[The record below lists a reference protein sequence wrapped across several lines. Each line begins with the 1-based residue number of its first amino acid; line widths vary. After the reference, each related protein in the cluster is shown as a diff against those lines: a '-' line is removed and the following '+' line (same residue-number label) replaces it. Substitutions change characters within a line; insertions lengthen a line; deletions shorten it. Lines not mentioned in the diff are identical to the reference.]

1 MDFEDL
7 DKPVTTG
14 RAGRVILG
22 VVFLAFAAIVAFLTM
37 TVVREGDFT
46 HPGFLVFLASLAIVV
61 GYVGYRLVKMA
72 GDEQLL
78 GRRAS
83 IVAAVIMIVGGVA
96 IGVFLVRATPSDKS
110 VDALLMAVG
119 SIVGGWWLLRSKVR
133 HKDGP

>member
-22 VVFLAFAAIVAFLTM
+22 VVFLAFAAIAAFLTM
-37 TVVREGDFT
+37 TVVQEGDFT
-46 HPGFLVFLASLAIVV
+46 HLGFLVFLASLAIVV

-72 GDEQLL
+72 DDEQLL